1 MPDSSSEIVLME
13 HAGEHIA
20 VSVDFRVRQRL
31 SISVHPDGS
40 VTALAPVGGSFED
53 VLEHLNRRRSWIA
66 KQRRHFEKY
75 QPLPVEKRYVP
86 GETHLYLGRQYRLRV
101 HHSDDTSVRLVGRF
115 FEVYLPAPKHPQLIA
130 AAMRGWYQSH
140 AEAVFRER
148 VRRCVQSLS
157 PTRPRVDLRLRV
169 KPLERRWGSCSN
181 AGTITL
187 NTDLVKTPSYCIDY
201 VITHELCHLH
211 IHDHSPAFFR
221 MLGRCMPDWQRRKD
235 RLESMVM
242 R

>member
-1 MPDSSSEIVLME
+1 MPESSSRIVLVE
-13 HAGEHIA
+13 HAGKHIS
-20 VSVDFRVRQRL
+20 VSVDFRARECL

-40 VTALAPVGGSFED
+40 VTALAPKSRPLED
-53 VLEHLNRRRSWIA
+53 VLAHLNRRRSWIF

-101 HHSDDTSVRLVGRF
+101 HQSEGTSVLLVGSF
-115 FEVYLPAPKHPQLIA
+115 FEVHLPTPKHPQLIA

-140 AEAVFRER
+140 AEAIFGER
-148 VRRCVQSLS
+148 LHRYAQA
-157 PTRPRVDLRLRV
+157 PFPLRLGAKVKLRV
-169 KPLERRWGSCSN
+169 KTLERRWGSCSR

-187 NTDLVKTPSYCIDY
+187 NTDLVKTPLYCIDY
-201 VITHELCHLH
+201 VMVHELCHLIVH
-211 IHDHSPAFFR
+211 NHSPAFFKL
-221 MLGRCMPDWQRRKD
+221 LGRCMPDWQRRKD